1 MDEDELEEELSD
13 APEEDDLDSP
23 EGAPEMDAAPA
34 SDEEKVRELL
44 DGVAALVKDVFDVD
58 VDVAGGEPMDDAPM
72 APEPDLDMP
81 DLDAAGGEEEEDL
94 EEEFDAAGF
103 SLEEDVWTEES
114 INEVT
119 QRVAKRLLEMTKKS

>member
-13 APEEDDLDSP
+13 APEEDDLYSP